1 MVCAREQVMLEFGC
15 RLQHDAWVPHLAN
28 CKDLARDVA
37 VSCNDKAHC
46 MGLGSEHLLDI
57 PLGDLVAT
65 VERVDL
71 VDFVH
76 PRPAVKRAGDFLNV
90 HLVTA
95 CLSGEARAVFDLSHL
110 PDPPS
115 TAFPRPPGYSKVC
128 RGISIEVSAINTFPQ
143 LKPDPE
149 MLVGT
154 KAEISANGVS
164 QLPLLPLDRLE
175 KFRP

>member
-1 MVCAREQVMLEFGC
+1 MVEFGY
-15 RLQHDAWVPHLAN
+15 RLQHDAWAPHLAN
-28 CKDLARDVA
+28 CKTLARDVA

-46 MGLGSEHLLDI
+46 MVLASENLSDI

-65 VERVDL
+65 VERIDM

-76 PRPAVKRAGDFLNV
+76 PCPAVKRAGDFLNV

-95 CLSGEARAVFDLSHL
+95 CISGEARAVFGFSH
-110 PDPPS
+110 PPNPPS
-115 TAFPRPPGYSKVC
+115 TAFPRPPGFSKVC
-128 RGISIEVSAINTFPQ
+128 RGISIEVSAINPFPQ

-149 MLVGT
+149 MLVGS
-154 KAEISANGVS
+154 KAEISASGVS
-164 QLPLLPLDRLE
+164 QLPLLPVDRLE